1 MSGRYLS
8 LYYGSLD
15 ARRAAVLLGGWL
27 TAPFAL
33 RRRREAAL
41 AHEVRAHLGDATA
54 DVFAYA
60 SARGA
65 LAAVLRAAGIG
76 PGDEVLLSAFTC
88 LAVPTAVLA
97 AGGEPRYVDIDP
109 ETMNVPAEKL
119 IEAIGPK
126 VRAVVV
132 QHTMGSVAEVDE
144 IVAACRARGIL
155 VVEDCALALGSTD
168 AGRPVGSRADAAI
181 FSMELS
187 KTLST
192 GWGGVLAVR
201 HAPVAEAV
209 AAQRIALPRRSCFA
223 AARDTLQII
232 VTGAAYQRQLFFIGR
247 YLVALGFRL
256 GLFRGSTPAAEIDG
270 RPAADFMAP
279 LGKAQLMLAAHQWRR
294 LPSVASA
301 SAANMGAL
309 RSALEAAG
317 LATLGAPR
325 AGDTAVSPRISF
337 VADDRDRTI
346 AWFAREG
353 VEVGT
358 WFDGPLTPV
367 PTTAA
372 FAFDAAQFP
381 QAAAL
386 ARRVVNLPAH
396 VGVDAADRA
405 RLTRLIAR
413 FARERREPEAARSIS
428 SPSGLDTGGAK
439 HVPPVA

>member
-1 MSGRYLS
+1 MSLRYLS

-27 TAPFAL
+27 TAAFAS

-41 AHEVRAHLGDATA
+41 ARAVRVHLGDAATE
-54 DVFAYA
+54 VFAHT

-65 LAAVLRAAGIG
+65 LAAVLRAAGVG

-97 AGGEPRYVDIDP
+97 AGGEPRYVDIDAD
-109 ETMNVPAEKL
+109 TMNVPAETL
-119 IEAIGPK
+119 IAAIGPK

-132 QHTMGSVAEVDE
+132 QHTMGSVADVDTV
-144 IVAACRARGIL
+144 VAACRARGI
-155 VVEDCALALGSTD
+155 VVIEDCALALGSMR
-168 AGRPVGSRADAAI
+168 AGRPVGSGADAAI

-201 HAPVAEAV
+201 NPQLAAAV
-209 AAQRIALPRRSCFA
+209 SAQRSALPRRSALA

-247 YLVALGFRL
+247 NLVALGFRL
-256 GLFRGSTPAAEIDG
+256 GLFRGSTPDAEIEG
-270 RPAADFMAP
+270 RPATDFMAP
-279 LGKAQLMLAAHQWRR
+279 LGMAQLSLAAHQWRR
-294 LPSVASA
+294 LPSIASA
-301 SAANMGAL
+301 SAANMSAL
-309 RSALEAAG
+309 RVALEAAG
-317 LATLGAPR
+317 IATPGAPR
-325 AGDTAVSPRISF
+325 AGDTAVSPRICF
-337 VADDRDRTI
+337 VADDREAAI

-367 PTTAA
+367 PTTPA
-372 FAFDAAQFP
+372 FAFDAASFP
-381 QAAAL
+381 QAVAL
-386 ARRVVNLPAH
+386 ARRVANLPTH
-396 VGVDAADRA
+396 VGIDAADRA
-405 RLTRLIAR
+405 RLASLIAR
-413 FARERREPEAARSIS
+413 FAGERHSLDGPRP
-428 SPSGLDTGGAK
+428 SPSTLDTGGAK
-439 HVPPVA
+439 HVPSAA